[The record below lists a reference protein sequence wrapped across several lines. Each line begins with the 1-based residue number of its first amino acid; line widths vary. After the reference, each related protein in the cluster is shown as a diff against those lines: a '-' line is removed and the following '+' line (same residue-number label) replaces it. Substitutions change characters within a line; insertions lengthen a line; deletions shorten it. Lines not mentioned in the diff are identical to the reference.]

1 MKPGGKLKLHF
12 VKSRPLSKV
21 KKTMRSA
28 KTVCVFLIWIL
39 FISATAPAEDHH
51 IREGFW
57 GGIDAGAGYL
67 KRSLGD
73 GRKDD
78 TSFYLGFK
86 AGYTINPHFL
96 TGLELSGWILETSNL
111 WDPDEGKGINQV
123 FLLTQIYPSKDS
135 GLFVKVGGG
144 YASIWSNKPSE
155 TRRKS
160 GWAINVGGGYDYFL
174 GETMALT
181 PFVAFNYGET
191 GNWDYKAI
199 TLGLGITFP

>member
-1 MKPGGKLKLHF
+1 MQLRRRKITISG
-12 VKSRPLSKV
+12 R
-21 KKTMRSA
+21 
-28 KTVCVFLIWIL
+28 VF
-39 FISATAPAEDHH
+39 
-51 IREGFW
+51 G

-144 YASIWSNKPSE
+144 YASIWSNKPSSSAVVYRFLE
-155 TRRKS
+155 FKGSGIKISTMAANILARQFRIPLSDYYSIGISPDVHIIRVMKRIGYVPKNARKS
-160 GWAINVGGGYDYFL
+160 Q
-174 GETMALT
+174 
-181 PFVAFNYGET
+181 
-191 GNWDYKAI
+191 
-199 TLGLGITFP
+199 